1 MKDGEA
7 RGVARARRER
17 GSSAAR
23 KGWKRVWVR
32 TCRRRSSVRW
42 WVVDWGGVG
51 GRLLL
56 VVVRWMVGGEGIV
69 VGWKV
74 VEGGW
79 DLPRVGSL
87 IYTTKQIALFIVIA
101 DSWIHTAIDC

>member
-1 MKDGEA
+1 METERANREVRMKDGEA

-17 GSSAAR
+17 GSRAAR

-32 TCRRRSSVRW
+32 TCRRRSSVRS
-42 WVVDWGGVG
+42 WVLDWGGVG

-56 VVVRWMVGGEGIV
+56 LGSLLVVMRWMVGGEGIV
-69 VGWKV
+69 VGWT

-79 DLPRVGSL
+79 DLPRVG
-87 IYTTKQIALFIVIA
+87 
-101 DSWIHTAIDC
+101 